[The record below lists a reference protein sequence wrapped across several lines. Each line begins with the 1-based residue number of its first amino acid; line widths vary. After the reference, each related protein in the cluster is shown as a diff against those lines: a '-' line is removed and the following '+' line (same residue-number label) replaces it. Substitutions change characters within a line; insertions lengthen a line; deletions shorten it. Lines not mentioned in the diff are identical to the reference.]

1 MAAPRQADMCGKFQG
16 IQPDAVDDDRQY
28 IQNHIKPMAEYQHD
42 YGKYN
47 KDEMSKQ
54 RADHLIDG

>member
-1 MAAPRQADMCGKFQG
+1 MCGKFQG